1 MKQKQK
7 VDTIVALF
15 LILIGTLLLLMPLY
29 NYLKIKTIIIII
41 FGLYTIINLTKFI
54 LTIKEKDYEGLHA
67 SLASLLIMIICFF
80 LKLENNPRLIAMTL
94 MAWII
99 LMSLAKLK
107 KIDYYHDRRD
117 RMWKIKTF
125 ILSLF
130 ILAGL
135 LTSINLAHEEIVQII
150 ILGYFMLIHGIL
162 ELFEPIIK
170 TIISHS

>member
-1 MKQKQK
+1 MKHKQKI
-7 VDTIVALF
+7 DTMAAIF
-15 LILIGTLLLLMPLY
+15 LILIGTILLLMPLY

-41 FGLYTIINLTKFI
+41 FGLYTIINLTKYI

-67 SLASLLIMIICFF
+67 SISSLIIMIVCILINF
-80 LKLENNPRLIAMTL
+80 ENKPRIIAMIL

-117 RMWKIKTF
+117 RMWKIKSF

-135 LTSINLAHEEIVQII
+135 LTSINLAHEQVVQII
-150 ILGYFMLIHGIL
+150 VLGYFMLIHGIL

-170 TIISHS
+170 TIITHS